1 MYRWSEFDS
10 MDGVEEMPWVSAS
23 DIERWVYC
31 PMSWKL
37 AKEGVRADGEAVRLG
52 SDRNHELRKMV
63 TSIRS
68 AVQRQRR
75 ETTIWVWWYGIV
87 LFITMD
93 AGIFI
98 ALNRTEEIELI
109 ARFLATLGLSALGAS
124 VLAVVVPWRDWLG
137 VEIEA
142 VAARRAFRELM
153 SGDIPSFFEESDFK
167 GGWFEGGRIEAAMLI
182 STTLISL
189 HAIGL
194 HSAEDASQAGFILT
208 TIALIWALLASWRL
222 QRVLVENQVVE
233 EITRDVDEDLLTSID
248 ETIYTE
254 DEASGMIEDAEHR
267 VRGRPDRIVVMDGS
281 FIPVEHKQGREP
293 ARPHASHI
301 AQVRAHLLLMEASV
315 GRPSPFGI
323 LQYHEHAHQVHW
335 DGEAKEAISAI
346 LDDIRNAESTGQAS
360 RNHDQPGKCRSC
372 SRRRA
377 CPEAL
382 GGALNTP
389 QQDPQAD
396 NIGIRIPA

>member
-98 ALNRTEEIELI
+98 ALNRTDEIELI

-208 TIALIWALLASWRL
+208 TIALIWALLASWRPEGP
-222 QRVLVENQVVE
+222 RGE
-233 EITRDVDEDLLTSID
+233 
-248 ETIYTE
+248 
-254 DEASGMIEDAEHR
+254 SGR
-267 VRGRPDRIVVMDGS
+267 RG
-281 FIPVEHKQGREP
+281 
-293 ARPHASHI
+293 
-301 AQVRAHLLLMEASV
+301 
-315 GRPSPFGI
+315 
-323 LQYHEHAHQVHW
+323 
-335 DGEAKEAISAI
+335 
-346 LDDIRNAESTGQAS
+346 
-360 RNHDQPGKCRSC
+360 NH
-372 SRRRA
+372 
-377 CPEAL
+377 
-382 GGALNTP
+382 T
-389 QQDPQAD
+389 
-396 NIGIRIPA
+396 

>member
-124 VLAVVVPWRDWLG
+124 VLAVVVPGGIGWVWR
-137 VEIEA
+137 
-142 VAARRAFRELM
+142 
-153 SGDIPSFFEESDFK
+153 SKQSP
-167 GGWFEGGRIEAAMLI
+167 
-182 STTLISL
+182 
-189 HAIGL
+189 
-194 HSAEDASQAGFILT
+194 
-208 TIALIWALLASWRL
+208 
-222 QRVLVENQVVE
+222 
-233 EITRDVDEDLLTSID
+233 
-248 ETIYTE
+248 
-254 DEASGMIEDAEHR
+254 
-267 VRGRPDRIVVMDGS
+267 
-281 FIPVEHKQGREP
+281 PVER
-293 ARPHASHI
+293 S
-301 AQVRAHLLLMEASV
+301 
-315 GRPSPFGI
+315 
-323 LQYHEHAHQVHW
+323 
-335 DGEAKEAISAI
+335 
-346 LDDIRNAESTGQAS
+346 ES
-360 RNHDQPGKCRSC
+360 
-372 SRRRA
+372 
-377 CPEAL
+377 
-382 GGALNTP
+382 
-389 QQDPQAD
+389 
-396 NIGIRIPA
+396 